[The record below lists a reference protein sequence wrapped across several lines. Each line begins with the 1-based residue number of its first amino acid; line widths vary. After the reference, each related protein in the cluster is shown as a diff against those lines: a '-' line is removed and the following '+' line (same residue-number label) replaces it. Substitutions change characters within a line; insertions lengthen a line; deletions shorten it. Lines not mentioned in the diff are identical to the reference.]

1 MKELRIGLVLYGGI
15 VMDAFVMFPFVDV
28 VAFPLMTTAAVEDLI
43 DIQEMRISPYDVEH
57 SANNDAPL
65 GGAAL
70 SGFAGF
76 RDRDI
81 REGDLRRGRL
91 DGAQRLVT
99 LIRNA
104 AMDAGSSQEKNKNP
118 LWVQIRLCA
127 LELTARP
134 KHEPLRR
141 FGPWD

>member
-1 MKELRIGLVLYGGI
+1 
-15 VMDAFVMFPFVDV
+15 
-28 VAFPLMTTAAVEDLI
+28 
-43 DIQEMRISPYDVEH
+43 MRISPYDVEH

-104 AMDAGSSQEKNKNP
+104 AMDAGNSQEKNKR
-118 LWVQIRLCA
+118 IKEICA
-127 LELTARP
+127 TNLERIIKTIDDVAS
-134 KHEPLRR
+134 
-141 FGPWD
+141 